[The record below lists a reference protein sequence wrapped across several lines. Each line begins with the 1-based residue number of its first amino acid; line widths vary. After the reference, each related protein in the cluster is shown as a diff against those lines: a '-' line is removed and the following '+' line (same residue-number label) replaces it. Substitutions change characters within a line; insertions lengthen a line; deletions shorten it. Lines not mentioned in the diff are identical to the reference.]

1 MMTLRDPSHIVMV
14 GTSFQ
19 TRGGIAAVLEAYRN
33 AGLFDRWPIDYVAT
47 HRDGSRLLK
56 FLKAIDGLVVFV
68 AMLCRHPRAVLHVHS
83 ASRASFWRK
92 SVIMALALAAR
103 WPVIFH
109 LHGGGFA
116 TFYDAECGPVR
127 RALVRFFL
135 DRAACIV
142 VVSERWCAWMH
153 RATRNP
159 RIVSIANP
167 VTMPPAAALPRE
179 EALVA
184 FAGRCAESKGIFDL
198 VAATAAL
205 APERPGLRL
214 ECAGDGD
221 LEAVRSRA
229 RELGLGTR
237 VALPGWI
244 ARRPMNSLLARA
256 TVFALP
262 SHAEGMPVALLEAM
276 AAGCPVVASAVG
288 GIPDLIDDGFNGLL
302 VPAGDPAALARAI
315 ARLLDDPPLAAAM
328 GRAARAT
335 IASRFTAERSVETLG
350 RLYASFGI
358 REQHPVH
365 TEGGESNAKPG
376 DGPGLALRRIPG
388 PSPVEIS

>member
-1 MMTLRDPSHIVMV
+1 
-14 GTSFQ
+14 
-19 TRGGIAAVLEAYRN
+19 
-33 AGLFDRWPIDYVAT
+33 
-47 HRDGSRLLK
+47 
-56 FLKAIDGLVVFV
+56 
-68 AMLCRHPRAVLHVHS
+68 
-83 ASRASFWRK
+83 
-92 SVIMALALAAR
+92 
-103 WPVIFH
+103 
-109 LHGGGFA
+109 
-116 TFYDAECGPVR
+116 
-127 RALVRFFL
+127 
-135 DRAACIV
+135 
-142 VVSERWCAWMH
+142 
-153 RATRNP
+153 
-159 RIVSIANP
+159 
-167 VTMPPAAALPRE
+167 
-179 EALVA
+179 
-184 FAGRCAESKGIFDL
+184 
-198 VAATAAL
+198 
-205 APERPGLRL
+205 
-214 ECAGDGD
+214 
-221 LEAVRSRA
+221 
-229 RELGLGTR
+229 
-237 VALPGWI
+237 
-244 ARRPMNSLLARA
+244 MNSLLARA